1 MPGTGLTEKQ
11 ERALKGEGGKPA
23 KEPKERPVRAAR
35 SKDPRDCE
43 CGCGEQTKGGR
54 FRPGHDARLHARE
67 KAEAAAK
74 AASSPVEGQQTV
86 DGGEI

>member
-11 ERALKGEGGKPA
+11 EKALAEGKAEKADKP
-23 KEPKERPVRAAR
+23 KRAAR
-35 SKDPRDCE
+35 AKDPRDCE

-74 AASSPVEGQQTV
+74 AAGAPVEGQQTV